1 MSRLNRCWLLL
12 AVTGP
17 LTLAGCDSAP
27 PPLEF
32 GTAQPSGPKLAARPA
47 ANGSLPLAQWPNA
60 CEVLSDTEIRAVLPQ
75 ASDFARDPV
84 KVTIINFNP
93 LSESAPGTTGD
104 VPAGGC
110 EFRFGL
116 PSSYESEHNSSVKVT
131 FTAIAD
137 PELVERN
144 YAEDLADAR
153 KRAGEGTYKKE
164 FRDLGTSLGTDGCF
178 LPDVS
183 DGPTCH
189 QGPYQFEVGGMSTAD
204 GVGEYPASK
213 RNWSEKVLTQVVRTL
228 GPRMR

>member
-1 MSRLNRCWLLL
+1 MSRLNRWCLVL
-12 AVTGP
+12 AVAAP
-17 LTLAGCDSAP
+17 LALAGCSSAP

-32 GTAQPSGPKLAARPA
+32 GAAKPSGPKLAAHPA
-47 ANGSLPLAQWPNA
+47 ANASLPLAEWPNA
-60 CEVLSDTEIRAVLPQ
+60 CEVLSDEEIRAILPQ
-75 ASDFARDPV
+75 ATDFARDPV
-84 KVTIINFNP
+84 KVTIIDFNP

-116 PSSYESEHNSSVKVT
+116 PSEYESEHNSSVKVT

-137 PELVERN
+137 PALVERN
-144 YAEDLADAR
+144 YAEDLESAR
-153 KRAGEGTYKKE
+153 KRAAEGTYKKE
-164 FRDLGTSLGTDGCF
+164 FRDLGTSLGTEGCF

-189 QGPYQFEVGGMSTAD
+189 QGPYQFEVSGMSTAD
-204 GVGEYPASK
+204 GVGEYPASN

-228 GPRMR
+228 GPRMP